1 MRIVTKGAVLFAAA
15 ALVALPL
22 RVAHAAQAT
31 PETVQGHFTDEAGAP
46 NLVAGKGPS
55 KSATNVLTTIYD
67 NTSASPLVAISST
80 DLASQWGDELLTTGT
95 GVLSTHKF
103 TIFNSGSSPPTGNL
117 LTATVLVSFFDAV
130 TSAPLG
136 AYSTNVN
143 FGTGL
148 PTGFFSTITVTGLDP
163 LLILLNT
170 TDIIVL
176 QQVTAKTGAANRL
189 GVVSMGPVLVGSSP
203 TDMFINSSTIGPAG
217 FYILGANGN
226 PPADPGHFLAVNPP
240 PVSTH
245 SKTWGSL
252 KKLYQ

>member
-1 MRIVTKGAVLFAAA
+1 MRFVTKGAVLFAAA
-15 ALVALPL
+15 ALIALPL
-22 RVAHAAQAT
+22 RVALAAQVT
-31 PETVQGHFTDEAGAP
+31 PEAVQGHFADETVRP
-46 NLVAGKGPS
+46 NLTAGKGPI

-67 NTSASPLVAISST
+67 NTSASALVAISST
-80 DLASQWGDELLTTGT
+80 DLASQWGDELFTTGT

-130 TSAPLG
+130 TSLPLG
-136 AYSTNVN
+136 SYSTNVN
-143 FGTGL
+143 FGAGL
-148 PTGFFSTITVTGLDP
+148 PTGFFSIVTVTALDP
-163 LLILLNT
+163 LLILLPT
-170 TDIIVL
+170 TDIIAI

-189 GVVSMGPVLVGSSP
+189 GVVSMGPNLVGASP
-203 TDMFINSSTIGPAG
+203 PDMFINSSTIGPAG
-217 FYILGANGN
+217 FYILGPNGN